1 MCPQVVLFALLDAY
15 ARNDRV
21 AVAEHLENLAEWNR
35 KGGFSPTIDRPPGQS
50 VSHFVVR
57 RVIAEAGPTVDDVRP
72 AFLNHETIEVEGFG
86 QESAAKAHRLGDDH
100 FTPHFIHPARE
111 IWCEEDGQLTARESW
126 EMEPGLRTEVSP
138 GDHVLLPDD
147 WLDDDSA
154 FEGELTEVAVVQRE
168 FQPDVAD
175 GDLRY
180 FVVTPLFDDYRE
192 AKLSE
197 NCLYWGRLQWLAENA
212 TMGSGSHGAEEG
224 GDDD

>member
-1 MCPQVVLFALLDAY
+1 MDVQVVLFALLDAY
-15 ARNDRV
+15 SRNDRV

-50 VSHFVVR
+50 VAHFVVR
-57 RVIAEAGPTVDDVRP
+57 RVIAEAGPTVEDQSCPAEPDATHQSRQDVRQEFKP
-72 AFLNHETIEVEGFG
+72 HYIHEAVE
-86 QESAAKAHRLGDDH
+86 
-100 FTPHFIHPARE
+100 T
-111 IWCEEDGQLTARESW
+111 WCEEDGCESSRAAWERE
-126 EMEPGLRTEVSP
+126 PAKRIDLKA